1 LLLSPTEYFPFK
13 AWGSLAKSLEPGS
26 QDAIEQAIERGAES
40 AAGSEPVVVRMPV
53 DVKSASLTLLAVVA
67 AIAVLRLAQDVFIPI
82 VLALLVSY
90 ALDPV
95 VTLLIRLGIHRAIAA
110 AMVLLILL
118 AGVGIGGYRLR
129 DEANAVLDTLPDAA
143 RRIRETIASKRS
155 GPDPLKKVQQVAKE
169 IEKTA
174 AEATVSTPAP
184 RGVTRVQVQEA
195 PFRATDYLW
204 WGSMGVVAFVG
215 QATVVVFL
223 VYFLL
228 ASGDLYK
235 RKLVRIA
242 GPSFSEKRLTVEI
255 LRDIDAQIEKFLV
268 VQVLTSALVAVAT
281 TVVLWMLGVQYASV
295 WGIAAGVLN
304 SIPYLGPVVV
314 TAGLALVA
322 FLQFGTWSMVFY
334 VAGIALLITTLEGFL
349 LTPALIGKAAS
360 MNQVAVFVGL
370 LFWSWLWGFWGA
382 ILAVPM
388 LMVVKTMCDRI
399 EGLQPLGE
407 LLGEKSG

>member
-1 LLLSPTEYFPFK
+1 
-13 AWGSLAKSLEPGS
+13 LAKSLEPGS
-26 QDAIEQAIERGAES
+26 QDAIEQAIERGVES
-40 AAGSEPVVVRMPV
+40 AAGSEPAVVRMPV

-67 AIAVLRLAQDVFIPI
+67 VIAVLRLAQDVFIPI

-95 VTLLIRLGIHRAIAA
+95 VILLIRLGIHRAIAA

-129 DEANAVLDTLPDAA
+129 DEATAVLDSLPDAA
-143 RRIRETIASKRS
+143 RRIRESIASKRS

-169 IEKTA
+169 IEQTA
-174 AEATVSTPAP
+174 AEATVSTPVP
-184 RGVTRVQVQEA
+184 RGVTRVQVQEP

-268 VQVLTSALVAVAT
+268 VQVLTSALVAAAT

>member
-1 LLLSPTEYFPFK
+1 
-13 AWGSLAKSLEPGS
+13 
-26 QDAIEQAIERGAES
+26 
-40 AAGSEPVVVRMPV
+40 MPV

-67 AIAVLRLAQDVFIPI
+67 GIAVLRVAQAVFVPI
-82 VLALLVSY
+82 VLAVLASY
-90 ALDPV
+90 ALDPLV
-95 VTLLIRLGIHRAIAA
+95 ALLIRIRIHRAVAA
-110 AMVLLILL
+110 AMVLLTLL
-118 AGVGIGGYRLR
+118 AALGLGGYKLR
-129 DEANAVLDTLPDAA
+129 DEAVAVLDSLPDAT
-143 RRIRETIASKRS
+143 RRIRETIAARRD
-155 GPDPLKKVQQVAKE
+155 GQDPLKKVQQVASE

-174 AEATVSTPAP
+174 TEATVNPPAP
-184 RGVTRVQVQEA
+184 RGVMRVQVEEP
-195 PFRATDYLW
+195 PFKASSYLW
-204 WGSMGVVAFVG
+204 WGSMSVVAFIA
-215 QATVVVFL
+215 QATVIVFL
-223 VYFLL
+223 AYFLL

-242 GPSFSEKRLTVEI
+242 GPTFAEKRLTVEI

-268 VQVLTSALVAVAT
+268 VQVLTSALVAAAT
-281 TVVLWMLGVQYASV
+281 TIALWMFGVQYASV
-295 WGIAAGVLN
+295 WGIASGVLN

-314 TAGLALVA
+314 SAGLAIVA

-334 VAGIALLITTLEGFL
+334 VAGVALLITTLEGFL
-349 LTPALIGKAAS
+349 LTPALVGKAAS

-407 LLGEKSG
+407 LLGEKAD